1 MTRPDHH
8 IQPRQSSVDF
18 DEYGS
23 EICRIKIIADDQ
35 QSNHVDSSGAEEQEA
50 FILKGTTET
59 LRYIK
64 FHGSKCDLTLQATAL
79 LFG

>member
-59 LRYIK
+59 FWDI
-64 FHGSKCDLTLQATAL
+64 SNSMEVNVT
-79 LFG
+79 